1 MTKLMTNRQLALHII
16 RKLRGEGFQA
26 YFAGGCVRDMLL
38 GKRAKDYDVATDAH
52 PEQVI
57 GIFPRTIKVG
67 AKFGVVMVMA
77 GKITVEVATFR
88 TEAGYFD
95 GRHPSKV
102 EFADVR
108 EDAVRRDFT
117 INGLYYDPV
126 EKKVIDF
133 VEGQRDLKRKIIRAI
148 GEPGHR
154 FGEDYLRMLRAVRFS
169 TRFGYKI
176 EKNTWAAICHN
187 VPKIKNIS
195 RERIAIE
202 LEGILTNPN
211 RAQGARLF
219 VKSGLAH
226 NIFDGLK
233 TKDAGRGIEVL
244 ASLGRSVDLALS
256 LAAFFCKLD
265 SAKAFGYC
273 KTLKLSNDQL
283 KDIKFLLEHRGVLNK
298 PDLPLASLKV
308 ILASPYFNDLYSL
321 ESSILKADGKS
332 LSNLTKLRKR
342 AKALVG
348 SDLTPAPLLDGHELI
363 SIGATSGPQV
373 GLLSKELYVAQLS
386 EHIHSKAQARE
397 WVEHWLGKHKNH
409 Q

>member
-1 MTKLMTNRQLALHII
+1 MMTNRHLALHII
-16 RKLRGEGFQA
+16 RTLRNNGFQA

-57 GIFPRTIKVG
+57 RIFPRTLKVG
-67 AKFGVVMVMA
+67 AKFGVVMVMF

-88 TEAGYFD
+88 TETGYTD

-102 EFADVR
+102 EFADVK

-133 VEGQRDLKRKIIRAI
+133 VKGQKDLKRKIIRAI

-211 RAQGARLF
+211 RSNGAKLF

-233 TKDAGRGIEVL
+233 TKDASCGIKVL
-244 ASLGRSVDLALS
+244 AGLGRSLDFELS

-265 SAKAFGYC
+265 SAKAYHYC
-273 KTLKLSNDQL
+273 KSLKLSNGQL
-283 KDIKFLLEHRGVLNK
+283 KHIKFLLEHRGVLNK
-298 PDLPLASLKV
+298 PDLPLANLKI

-321 ESSILKADGKS
+321 EDSILKADRKS
-332 LSNLTKLRKR
+332 LSNLKKLRNR

-348 SDLTPAPLLDGHELI
+348 HDLTPAPLLNGHELV
-363 SIGATSGPQV
+363 SIGAAPGPQV
-373 GLLSKELYVAQLS
+373 GLLSRELYVAQLS
-386 EHIHSKAQARE
+386 EHIHTKTQARE
-397 WVEHWLGKHKNH
+397 WAEHWLNKHKN
-409 Q
+409 QQ